1 MKKIFTL
8 VLITAILISTS
19 ACGSNSENKIENKT
33 SSTERSA
40 VTIKPSP
47 DKYTWYVNNYVG
59 KNCASIGYT
68 SIGGDRMDSYGA
80 GYIELIYVSPDGSYV
95 DIQDEEAL
103 KQYVVTGQS
112 LSPNTEIKYTFEV
125 DSEGNEF
132 DNLVATKNIDEIV
145 LSVDKVGQKQ
155 NNADQSTSI
164 SLSPDKYTYYVA
176 DYVGRN
182 LADCGYTSI
191 AGSRMVKYGNAIIEL
206 IIVSNDGSFIDPNES
221 ELLKNYVVTSQNI
234 APNTEIKVTYATDS
248 NGVEYLWTETQT
260 IEKIELY
267 VSTIHE

>member
-1 MKKIFTL
+1 MKKL
-8 VLITAILISTS
+8 LALLLITSIFVSVT
-19 ACGSNSENKIENKT
+19 ACGNNGEKDTDNNASNTQNT
-33 SSTERSA
+33 A

-95 DIQDEEAL
+95 DIEDEEAL

-112 LSPNTEIKYTFEV
+112 LAPNTEIKYTFEV
-125 DSEGNEF
+125 DSEGNEY
-132 DNLVATKNIDEIV
+132 DNLIATKNIDEIV
-145 LSVDKVGQKQ
+145 LSVDKVGQK
-155 NNADQSTSI
+155 NNKAEQPTTI
-164 SLSPDKYTYYVA
+164 SPSPDKYTYYVA

-191 AGSRMVKYGNAIIEL
+191 AGSRMVKYGNALIEL

-234 APNTEIKVTYATDS
+234 DPNTEIKVTYATDS
-248 NGVEYLWTETQT
+248 NGVEYLWTDTQT

-267 VSTIHE
+267 VTPIHE